1 MRNCLKIVV
10 AGDVDA
16 GKSTLIGRFLY
27 ESGSVCDGVIGN
39 IEESCLRNGRDFEFA
54 YLLDSF
60 EEERENQLTIDTTQV
75 FCRDKKGREW
85 IFIDVPGH
93 KELIKNML
101 VGSSYADIAL
111 LVVDARESL
120 KEQAKRHIQVLKFLE
135 IGQFIVVINK
145 MDKVGYNKEVFMNEK
160 AKICAFFDKLNIKPG
175 YCIPVSAKEGE
186 NFIKNSLKMSW
197 HKGETLIK
205 ALSINCRKNKGGN
218 FRLPIQD
225 IYRLGSQN
233 IAVGM
238 IISGRIRTGEKVTI
252 LPSGKESKVKQIKV
266 FNKDFR
272 SAAFPENIGLILDG
286 NVSLK
291 RGMILCKPKLPN
303 SGTAILAKIFCVRAL
318 KINESLR
325 FKSVTQDVVARI
337 KQIIVVRDSVDLEVK
352 PQADSLQELD
362 LAEVRLNMESPAVT
376 ERFQSINS
384 LGRFVLENQDKEICA
399 AGIIL

>member
-1 MRNCLKIVV
+1 MRNGLKVVV

-60 EEERENQLTIDTTQV
+60 EEERKNQLTIDTTQV

-85 IFIDVPGH
+85 LFIDVPGH

-101 VGSSYADIAL
+101 VGSSYADIAV
-111 LVVDARESL
+111 LVVDARQSL
-120 KEQAKRHIQVLKFLE
+120 KEQAKRHIQVLRFLE
-135 IGQFIVVINK
+135 IGQFIVAINK
-145 MDKVGYNKEVFMNEK
+145 MDNVGYNKEAFMNEK
-160 AKICAFFDKLNIKPG
+160 AKICAFFDKLEIKPMH
-175 YCIPVSAKEGE
+175 CIPVSAKEGG
-186 NFIKNSLKMSW
+186 NFIKNSQKMSW
-197 HKGETLIK
+197 YKGATLIE
-205 ALSINCRKNKGGN
+205 ALSISCRKNRGSN

-225 IYRLGSQN
+225 IYRFGSQS
-233 IAVGM
+233 IVAGM
-238 IISGRIRTGEKVTI
+238 VISGRISSGEKVTI
-252 LPSGKESKVKQIKV
+252 LPSGKKSKVRQIKV
-266 FNKDFR
+266 FKKNTR
-272 SAAFPENIGLILDG
+272 VAGFPENIGLILDG
-286 NVSLK
+286 HNDLS

-303 SGTAILAKIFCVRAL
+303 SGMVILAKIFCVREL

-325 FKSVTQDVVARI
+325 FRSATQSVAVKI
-337 KQIIVVRDSVDLEVK
+337 KQIIAVRDSVDLEVK

-362 LAEVRLNMESPAVT
+362 LAEVRLHMESPAVT
-376 ERFQSINS
+376 ERFQGINS
-384 LGRFVLENQDKEICA
+384 LGRFVLEDKDKEICA